1 MTNAKRFDAIAFDA
15 DDTLWFSEDSFRHY
29 ENRFVE
35 LVSPFVETG
44 TNIKAALIA
53 TERLNISAYGY
64 GVKSFGLSAI
74 ETAITLSSGRIP
86 AEVLQEILSGVR
98 AHITESVRLFDGAAD
113 VLTKVAQTH
122 RIILITKGDLAH
134 QTRKVD
140 TSGLAHLFSHVEI
153 VLEKDPAAYSKVLN
167 SLDIDPHRFCM
178 VGNSMKSDILPVL
191 AIGGF
196 AVHVPYEIL
205 WELDSA
211 ESVPEVG
218 ARFVELATLSELPHW
233 LATHAPV

>member
-44 TNIKAALIA
+44 ANIKAALIA

-98 AHITESVRLFDGAAD
+98 AHITESVRLFEGVAD
-113 VLTKVAQTH
+113 VLTQVAQTH

-134 QTRKVD
+134 QTRKVE

-167 SLDIDPHRFCM
+167 SLDIDPHRF
-178 VGNSMKSDILPVL
+178 
-191 AIGGF
+191 
-196 AVHVPYEIL
+196 
-205 WELDSA
+205 
-211 ESVPEVG
+211 
-218 ARFVELATLSELPHW
+218 
-233 LATHAPV
+233 